1 MIQLHLSPEIEAR
14 LAAEA
19 QARGLTTESYAAQL
33 IAERTPGPEAQAG
46 PVNRLASLEKF
57 FDEMAAQSDK
67 IPLLPHAAFTRESF
81 YQDQD

>member
-1 MIQLHLSPEIEAR
+1 MIQLHLPPEIEAR
-14 LAAEA
+14 LAAGA

-33 IAERTPGPEAQAG
+33 IAERTPEPELQAG

-67 IPLLPHAAFTRESF
+67 VPRLPDEAFTRESF